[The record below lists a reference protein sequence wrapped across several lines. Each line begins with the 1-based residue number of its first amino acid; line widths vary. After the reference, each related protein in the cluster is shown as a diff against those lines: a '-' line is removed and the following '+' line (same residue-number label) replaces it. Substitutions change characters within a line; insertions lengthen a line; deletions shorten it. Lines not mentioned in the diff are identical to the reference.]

1 MSLHQIIMSFIQ
13 DNFLEQKPPELDGM
27 KFYWLTSALWFAFL
41 RYLNMCCCRG
51 CLKHHLILYRH
62 LEPCISVTPWGQFL
76 FRISA
81 VWWYLWVLMRS
92 SAAIFVSVSC
102 LGPAG
107 FQVWSLDK
115 CFVQSFASQSTSI
128 WCLRICCA
136 DFPCFVIAANH
147 IMKSSHSSHVLL
159 KYPLPVTATTLFRQY
174 LVLCAMWV
182 FL

>member
-1 MSLHQIIMSFIQ
+1 MSVLEYSCFVRLHQHSLTIFFIFVFQYSCTSLHQIIMSFIQ

-92 SAAIFVSVSC
+92 SAAIVVSVS
-102 LGPAG
+102 AG
-107 FQVWSLDK
+107 FHVLFQLAFRYDAWTHQY
-115 CFVQSFASQSTSI
+115 FVQSF
-128 WCLRICCA
+128 
-136 DFPCFVIAANH
+136 
-147 IMKSSHSSHVLL
+147 
-159 KYPLPVTATTLFRQY
+159 VT
-174 LVLCAMWV
+174 
-182 FL
+182 